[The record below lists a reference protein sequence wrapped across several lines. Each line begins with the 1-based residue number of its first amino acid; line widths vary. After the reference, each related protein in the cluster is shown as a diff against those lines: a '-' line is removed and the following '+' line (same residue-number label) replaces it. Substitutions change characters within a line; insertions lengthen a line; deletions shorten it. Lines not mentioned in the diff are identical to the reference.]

1 MPSVRPTGCA
11 SQLPGPGR
19 EVTDCTPS
27 APSASCY
34 GPRNRYA
41 MRDIALLRAARSP
54 LRGTWAPMRL
64 ALTRPA
70 SASRLAEHAVGPS
83 GAALPARCAAQSC
96 EKQGALLSWSI
107 VQRGC
112 ESSTA
117 PVLWCESLMGGNLL
131 LHRHAQC
138 LLSGPVPRHAGWR
151 MAPAS
156 QRCPRRRAACRST
169 SAAMNGARGAS
180 CRAWSGRPEARG
192 CRSTPRRM
200 RAVEAA
206 RQATCMVRTR
216 SPLLLPTL
224 PINLRRLLNRK
235 FGWGVRRSR
244 VATSRSLTFLS
255 FPFAG
260 RD

>member
-1 MPSVRPTGCA
+1 MKVAARSGER
-11 SQLPGPGR
+11 LRKEIGR
-19 EVTDCTPS
+19 IRE
-27 APSASCY
+27 
-34 GPRNRYA
+34 N
-41 MRDIALLRAARSP
+41 ALLRAARSP

-70 SASRLAEHAVGPS
+70 SASRLAEHAVGPP

-180 CRAWSGRPEARG
+180 CRAWRKNSEERGATSGVRMR
-192 CRSTPRRM
+192 TPREG
-200 RAVEAA
+200 AL
-206 RQATCMVRTR
+206 
-216 SPLLLPTL
+216 S
-224 PINLRRLLNRK
+224 
-235 FGWGVRRSR
+235 GDGVRVR
-244 VATSRSLTFLS
+244 VVFMSGVHYSS
-255 FPFAG
+255 E
-260 RD
+260 